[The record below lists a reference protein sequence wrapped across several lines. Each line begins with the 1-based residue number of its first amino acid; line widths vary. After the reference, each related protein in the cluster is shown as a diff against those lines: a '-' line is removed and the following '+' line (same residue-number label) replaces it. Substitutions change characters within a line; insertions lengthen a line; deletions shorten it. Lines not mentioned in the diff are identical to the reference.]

1 MARVKRGNVARKRR
15 KKVLKQ
21 AKGFLGAGSRLF
33 RVAAKMA
40 VIKGGVKAF
49 NDRRKKKGVFRGLWI
64 QRINAALE
72 PMNISYS
79 KFINMLNKANVKLNR
94 KMLAELAATDQDV
107 FNAIVAKVNK

>member
-1 MARVKRGNVARKRR
+1 MRVKRGNVARQRR

-21 AKGFLGAGSRLF
+21 AKGFRGSGNRLF

-49 NDRRKKKGVFRGLWI
+49 QDRRKKKSTFGAIWI

-72 PMNISYS
+72 PMGISYS
-79 KFINMLNKANVKLNR
+79 KFMPMLKKAKINLNK
-94 KMLAELAATDQDV
+94 KMLAELAATDSEV
-107 FNAIVAKVNK
+107 FKAVVSKATK